1 MRAIMREI
9 GKAQRKIR
17 QQSGETIAETL
28 VALLISSIALMML
41 ASMISATANLVT
53 KSETKMGEYYTE
65 NAKLENSETS
75 AKTRTISITSEGE
88 DGIRLNMTVEDVP
101 YQTNSVFNKTVV
113 AYSYSG
119 QEDNSAGG
127 GDSTNPPESGG

>member
-9 GKAQRKIR
+9 RKAQRKIR

-41 ASMISATANLVT
+41 ASMISATVNLVT

-75 AKTRTISITSEGE
+75 DETLTISITPEGE
-88 DGIRLNMTVEDVP
+88 SDSRLNMTVKDVP
-101 YQTNSVFNKTVV
+101 YQTNSVFSKTVV

>member
-1 MRAIMREI
+1 MREI
-9 GKAQRKIR
+9 RKAQRKIR

-41 ASMISATANLVT
+41 ASMISATVNLVT

-75 AKTRTISITSEGE
+75 DKTLTISITSEGE
-88 DGIRLNMTVEDVP
+88 DGIRLNMTSIIPVGTGLEALL
-101 YQTNSVFNKTVV
+101 TVMV
-113 AYSYSG
+113 
-119 QEDNSAGG
+119 
-127 GDSTNPPESGG
+127 NPE

>member
-41 ASMISATANLVT
+41 ASMISATVNLVT
-53 KSETKMGEYYTE
+53 KSETKMGDYYTE

-75 AKTRTISITSEGE
+75 VEKLTITIKPDSDS
-88 DGIRLNMTVEDVP
+88 DSVLNMRVEDVP
-101 YQTNSVFNKTVV
+101 YQTNSIFSKTVV

-119 QEDNSAGG
+119 QEDDSAGG

>member
-75 AKTRTISITSEGE
+75 AKTLTISITSEGE

>member
-75 AKTRTISITSEGE
+75 AKTLTISITSEGE

-101 YQTNSVFNKTVV
+101 YQTNSVFSKTVV

>member
-1 MRAIMREI
+1 MREI

-75 AKTRTISITSEGE
+75 AKTLTISITSEGE